1 MRLRPIME
9 RQSSS
14 NLVFINIVG
23 IGISAFCLAVL
34 ACNFMANKNASP
46 SLDFKETHTVANLY
60 IFWNFF

>member
-1 MRLRPIME
+1 ME

-46 SLDFKETHTVANLY
+46 ILDFKETHTVANFLAFSVS
-60 IFWNFF
+60 IE